1 MERARGSDIGKPV
14 VYPARIIMTD
24 QTIQLDIDDI
34 TCASCV
40 ETARKALLASPLV
53 TDASISVQT
62 GRAIIHGTI
71 DPTEAAR
78 LVTAVG
84 YPATPA
90 GEDPASA
97 AELHDHMEH
106 LAAKKERQW
115 RRRALIGLGMWIPM
129 AILHWGGESMGIAGP
144 WIPWTLGIAAT
155 AVVAIVG
162 PGFFSSAWSALKHG
176 GTNMDTLIS
185 IGAVTA
191 WGYSVV
197 LFVLEQM
204 GIEHGEPSYFTE
216 AAALLGLI
224 SLGHWMEARSSA
236 KAGSAIRDLLEL
248 QPDTAEQLAEDG
260 TTTEVSVAEVQP
272 GMQLLVRPG
281 GRIPVDGTVTEGESE
296 VDESLITGEPIPVLR
311 SVGDPVVSGSTNAL
325 GRLVIVADVAGNDS
339 TIARIARLVSDT
351 LGSRASIQRVAD
363 KVSSIFVPAVLAVAV
378 LTITGWTILA
388 ATSGDWSNF
397 STGIIAT
404 VTVLIISCPCALG
417 LATPMAVMVGT
428 GEAGRRGIL
437 IKSAAALER
446 AGSVKE
452 VVFDKTGTLTK
463 GRPVVISISP
473 EPGTSEDE
481 LLRMA
486 GAAERDSEH
495 PVAKAIGE
503 VIEERSLPLPSP
515 RDFAA
520 IPGVGV
526 TATVDGH
533 IVEVR
538 KDEHAACAIHVDG
551 TLIGRIDVRDQPLP
565 DAASAV
571 RELDALGAPAHMLSG
586 DRREAAV
593 EIAEAIGMPEFSV
606 HAGVSPEEKAA
617 HIQDMTGPV
626 LMVGDGIN
634 DAAALATASVG
645 VAVGS
650 GTNVAIEAA
659 DVVVPGHRPS
669 SVPLLIVI
677 ARRTLRCIH
686 QNLFFAFFY
695 NTIMIPVAALGL
707 LGPWGPLIAAGAM
720 ALSDITVVGNAVR
733 LGRSLRRMPDF
744 AE

>member
-1 MERARGSDIGKPV
+1 
-14 VYPARIIMTD
+14 MTD
-24 QTIQLDIDDI
+24 QTIQLDIDEI
-34 TCASCV
+34 SCASCV
-40 ETARKALLASPLV
+40 ETARQALLASPDV
-53 TDASISVQT
+53 SDASISVQT

-78 LVTAVG
+78 LVTASG
-84 YPATPA
+84 YPAKPVGPEPT
-90 GEDPASA
+90 SA
-97 AELHDHMEH
+97 AELHDHMER
-106 LAAKKERQW
+106 LAAKKEQQW
-115 RRRALIGLGMWIPM
+115 RRRAIVGLGIWIPM
-129 AILHWGGESMGIAGP
+129 AVVHWGGDSLGIADLW
-144 WIPWTLGIAAT
+144 WIHWALGIAAT

-162 PGFFSSAWSALKHG
+162 PGFITSAWTALKRG
-176 GTNMDTLIS
+176 GSNMDTLIS
-185 IGAVTA
+185 IGACTA

-197 LFVLEQM
+197 LFVLQQM
-204 GIEHGEPSYFTE
+204 GYDHGQPSYFTE

-248 QPDTAEQLAEDG
+248 QPDTAEQISDDG
-260 TTTEVSVAEVQP
+260 SIVDVPVATVEP
-272 GMQLLVRPG
+272 GARLLVRPG
-281 GRIPVDGTVTEGESE
+281 GRIPVDGTVVEGESE
-296 VDESLITGEPIPVLR
+296 VDEALITGEPIPVLR
-311 SVGDPVVSGSTNAL
+311 TVGDPVVSGSTNAL

-363 KVSSIFVPAVLAVAV
+363 KISGIFVPVVLGIAA
-378 LTITGWTILA
+378 LTIISWTTVAASTGNW
-388 ATSGDWSNF
+388 DYF

-428 GEAGRRGIL
+428 GEASRRGIL

-446 AGSVKE
+446 AGSVKR
-452 VVFDKTGTLTK
+452 VVFDKTGTLTE
-463 GRPVVISISP
+463 GRPVVVSIVA
-473 EPGTSEDE
+473 EDGTSEEE

-495 PVAKAIGE
+495 PVARAIGE
-503 VIEERSLPLPSP
+503 VVAKRGIKIPEPTK
-515 RDFAA
+515 FTA

-526 TATVDGH
+526 TAYVEGH
-533 IVEVR
+533 QIEVK
-538 KDEHAACAIHVDG
+538 KDEHAACAVHVDG
-551 TLIGRIDVRDQPLP
+551 VLIGRINVRDQPLS

-571 RELDALGAPAHMLSG
+571 AALTTLNAPAEMLSG
-586 DRREAAV
+586 DRLEAAID
-593 EIAEAIGMPEFSV
+593 IAQQIGMPTTSV
-606 HAGVSPEEKAA
+606 QAGVSPEEKAA
-617 HIQDMTGPV
+617 YIRNMAEAV

-634 DAAALATASVG
+634 DAAALATATVG

-650 GTNVAIEAA
+650 GTNVAIDAA
-659 DVVVPGHRPS
+659 DVVIPGHRPS
-669 SVPLLIVI
+669 SVPMLIVI

-695 NTIMIPVAALGL
+695 NSIMIPVAALGL
-707 LGPWGPLIAAGAM
+707 LGSYGPLIAAGAM

-733 LGRSLRRMPDF
+733 LGRTLRRMPDF
-744 AE
+744 TE

>member
-1 MERARGSDIGKPV
+1 
-14 VYPARIIMTD
+14 D
-24 QTIQLDIDDI
+24 QTIQLDIDEI
-34 TCASCV
+34 SCASCV
-40 ETARKALLASPLV
+40 ETARQALLASPDV
-53 TDASISVQT
+53 SDASISVQT

-78 LVTAVG
+78 LVTASG
-84 YPATPA
+84 YPAKPVGPEPT
-90 GEDPASA
+90 SA

-115 RRRALIGLGMWIPM
+115 RGRAIVGLGIWIPM
-129 AILHWGGESMGIAGP
+129 AVVHWGGEPLGIADL
-144 WIPWTLGIAAT
+144 WWMHWALGIAAT
-155 AVVAIVG
+155 AVMAIVG
-162 PGFFSSAWSALKHG
+162 PGFFLSAWTALKHG

-185 IGAVTA
+185 IGAGTA

-197 LFVLEQM
+197 LFVLQHM
-204 GIEHGEPSYFTE
+204 GYDHGQPSYFTE

-248 QPDTAEQLAEDG
+248 QPDTAEQIAKDG
-260 TTTEVSVAEVQP
+260 SLVEVSVASVEP
-272 GMQLLVRPG
+272 GVRLLVRPG
-281 GRIPVDGTVTEGESE
+281 GRIPVDGTVVEGESE
-296 VDESLITGEPIPVLR
+296 VDEALITGEPIPVLR
-311 SVGDPVVSGSTNAL
+311 TVGDPVVSGSTNAL
-325 GRLVIVADVAGNDS
+325 GRLIIVADVAGNDS

-363 KVSSIFVPAVLAVAV
+363 KVSGIFVPVVLGIAV
-378 LTITGWTILA
+378 LTIIVWTIVA
-388 ATSGDWSNF
+388 AGTGNWNYF

-428 GEAGRRGIL
+428 GEASRRGIL
-437 IKSAAALER
+437 VKSAAALER
-446 AGSVKE
+446 AGSVKR
-452 VVFDKTGTLTK
+452 VVFDKTGTLTE
-463 GRPVVISISP
+463 GRPVVVSIIA
-473 EPGTSEDE
+473 EDGTSEED

-495 PVAKAIGE
+495 PVARAIGD
-503 VIEERSLPLPSP
+503 VVAERGISLPEPAE
-515 RDFAA
+515 FTAV
-520 IPGVGV
+520 PGVGV
-526 TATVDGH
+526 RAR
-533 IVEVR
+533 VEGKQIEVK
-538 KDEHAACAIHVDG
+538 KDEHAACAVHLDG
-551 TLIGRIDVRDQPLP
+551 VLIGRINVRDRPLP
-565 DAASAV
+565 DARSAIV
-571 RELDALGAPAHMLSG
+571 ALAELDAPAEMLSG
-586 DRREAAV
+586 DRLEAAI
-593 EIAEAIGMPEFSV
+593 EIAKQIGMPADSV
-606 HAGVSPEEKAA
+606 RAGVSPEEKAA
-617 HIQDMTGPV
+617 HIRNMTEDV

-634 DAAALATASVG
+634 DAAALATATVG

-650 GTNVAIEAA
+650 GTNVAIDAA
-659 DVVVPGHRPS
+659 DVVIPGHRPS

-695 NTIMIPVAALGL
+695 NSIMIPVAALGL
-707 LGPWGPLIAAGAM
+707 LGPYGPLIAAGAM

-744 AE
+744 TN

>member
-1 MERARGSDIGKPV
+1 MA
-14 VYPARIIMTD
+14 D
-24 QTIQLDIDDI
+24 QTIQLDIDEI
-34 TCASCV
+34 SCASCV
-40 ETARKALLASPLV
+40 ETARQALLASPHV

-78 LVTAVG
+78 LVTASG
-84 YPATPA
+84 YPAKPV
-90 GEDPASA
+90 GPDPTSA
-97 AELHDHMEH
+97 AELHDHMER
-106 LAAKKERQW
+106 LAAKKEQQW
-115 RRRALIGLGMWIPM
+115 RRRAIVGLGIWIPM
-129 AILHWGGESMGIAGP
+129 AVVHWGGDSLGIADLW
-144 WIPWTLGIAAT
+144 WIHWALGIAAT

-162 PGFFSSAWSALKHG
+162 PGFITSAWTALKRG
-176 GTNMDTLIS
+176 GSNMDTLIS
-185 IGAVTA
+185 IGACTA

-197 LFVLEQM
+197 LFVLQQM
-204 GIEHGEPSYFTE
+204 GYDHGQPSYFTE

-248 QPDTAEQLAEDG
+248 QPDTAEQISDDG
-260 TTTEVSVAEVQP
+260 SIADVPVATVEP
-272 GMQLLVRPG
+272 GARLLVRPG
-281 GRIPVDGTVTEGESE
+281 GRIPVDGTVVEGESE
-296 VDESLITGEPIPVLR
+296 VDEALITGEPIPVLR
-311 SVGDPVVSGSTNAL
+311 TVGDPVVSGSTNAL

-363 KVSSIFVPAVLAVAV
+363 KISGIFVPVVLGIAA
-378 LTITGWTILA
+378 LTIISWTTVAASTGNW
-388 ATSGDWSNF
+388 DYF

-428 GEAGRRGIL
+428 GEASRRGIL

-446 AGSVKE
+446 AGSVKR
-452 VVFDKTGTLTK
+452 VVFDKTGTLTE
-463 GRPVVISISP
+463 GRPVVVSIVA
-473 EPGTSEDE
+473 EDGTSEEE

-495 PVAKAIGE
+495 PVARAIGE
-503 VIEERSLPLPSP
+503 VVAKRGIKIPEPTK
-515 RDFAA
+515 FTA
-520 IPGVGV
+520 IPGIGV
-526 TATVDGH
+526 TAYVEGH
-533 IVEVR
+533 QIEVK
-538 KDEHAACAIHVDG
+538 KDEHAACAVHVDG
-551 TLIGRIDVRDQPLP
+551 VLIGRINVRDQPLS

-571 RELDALGAPAHMLSG
+571 AALTTLNAPAEMLSG
-586 DRREAAV
+586 DRLEAAID
-593 EIAEAIGMPEFSV
+593 IAQQIGMPTTSV
-606 HAGVSPEEKAA
+606 QAGVSPEEKAA
-617 HIQDMTGPV
+617 YIRNMAEAV

-634 DAAALATASVG
+634 DAAALATATVG

-650 GTNVAIEAA
+650 GTNVAIDAA
-659 DVVVPGHRPS
+659 DVVIPGHRPS
-669 SVPLLIVI
+669 SVPMLIVI

-695 NTIMIPVAALGL
+695 NTTMIPVAALGL
-707 LGPWGPLIAAGAM
+707 LGPYGPLIAAGAM

-733 LGRSLRRMPDF
+733 LGRTLRRMPDF
-744 AE
+744 TE